1 MIHRLLRLVLCA
13 SIILNSQFSV
23 LNSVQAQTG
32 WLPEKTNRLV
42 NDYSGILS
50 EAQRNT
56 LEQRLVAFNDS
67 TSNQILVVIT
77 PTLGGDEENHVAQQ
91 IGQTW
96 GVGQKAFDNGLV
108 ILLKSK
114 TSEENF
120 GAVAIATGYGLE
132 GVLPDIACKHI
143 IDNEMIPE
151 LREGNYYEAVVA
163 ALDIIEP
170 LVRGEYSYAEY
181 RAKERRSALI
191 GLGILVGFIALV
203 SGLLFY
209 YAKKHPDQWKGGG
222 TGGSGTGGGVFF
234 GGFPTG
240 FGGGR
245 NSGWGGGF
253 GGGGFGGFGGGSF
266 GGGGASGRF

>member
-1 MIHRLLRLVLCA
+1 MLRLVKKALLLMLLA
-13 SIILNSQFSV
+13 VPL
-23 LNSVQAQTG
+23 ATHAE
-32 WLPEKTNRLV
+32 WLPAKSNRLV
-42 NDYSGILS
+42 NDYSTILS
-50 EAQRNT
+50 SSQLEK

-77 PTLGGDEENHVAQQ
+77 PTLGGDDENAVAQR

-96 GVGQKAFDNGLV
+96 GVGQQDFNNGLV
-108 ILLKSK
+108 ILIKSK
-114 TSEENF
+114 TRDENW

-132 GVLPDIACKHI
+132 GAIPDVACKHI

-151 LREGNYYEAVVA
+151 LGDGDYYGAIVA

-170 LVRGEYSYAEY
+170 LARGEYSYAEY
-181 RAKERRSALI
+181 RAKERRSALW
-191 GLGILVGFIALV
+191 GLGILVGAIALA
-203 SGLLFY
+203 SGGLFY

-222 TGGSGTGGGVFF
+222 NSLGGSGGGVFF

-245 NSGWGGGF
+245 GGGGWSSGGGFGGF
-253 GGGGFGGFGGGSF
+253 GGGGFGG
-266 GGGGASGRF
+266 GGASGRF